1 MASQRGARV
10 CERFETVRMMC
21 GKVPGLAC
29 VKGSCRGYGLCTVL
43 NGEAPNGSPTR
54 SKHYPLSHALSS
66 ALDLAPVSWKPAGW
80 LVSF

>member
-1 MASQRGARV
+1 M
-10 CERFETVRMMC
+10 EREDAGSYFNEADYPPIDPRPFVSRM
-21 GKVPGLAC
+21 LL
-29 VKGSCRGYGLCTVL
+29 RGYGLCTVL